1 MFHLLLGSVF
11 SSVGDQFFNGITL
24 GMLYILVALGLNII
38 LGLMGV
44 INFSHG
50 SFFMLGAYLAYT
62 LAPHV
67 GFWPAIL
74 CAAILIGLFGMLFE
88 VSLIRPLYGRQ
99 PEYTLLLTF
108 GMALIFEQVV
118 RRIWGD
124 DAVRFP
130 DLPGYLQGSISIGGS
145 QFPIYRDLFL
155 VVVTVLIL
163 GLVWLLI
170 NRTNIGMI
178 IRAGTRDAEMAR
190 ILGIN
195 MPLMFTLVFGIGSFM
210 AGLAGALAAP
220 IYALQP
226 ALGSSWIILTFVIVI
241 VGGIGSFWGAV
252 VGGLIIGVVSSMM
265 ELVYPPAVELTGF
278 IIMGIILLVRPR
290 GIFGVEGLFE

>member
-1 MFHLLLGSVF
+1 MFLALTLHQF
-11 SSVGDQFFNGITL
+11 SDQFINGVTL

-44 INFSHG
+44 INYSHG
-50 SFFMLGAYLAYT
+50 SFFMLGAYVAYS
-62 LAPHV
+62 LDSVV
-67 GFWPAIL
+67 GFWPSIL
-74 CAAILIGLFGMLFE
+74 LAAVIIGIFGMAFE
-88 VSLIRPLYGRQ
+88 STLIRPLYRRI

-108 GMALIFEQVV
+108 GTALIFEQIV

-124 DAVRFP
+124 DAVRFELP
-130 DLPGYLQGSISIGGS
+130 DKFSGTITLGSS
-145 QFPIYRDLFL
+145 QFPVYKDVMLVGITILVLALVWFL
-155 VVVTVLIL
+155 V
-163 GLVWLLI
+163 

-178 IRAGTRDAEMAR
+178 IRAGTRDAEMVK

-220 IYALQP
+220 VYAIQP
-226 ALGSSWIILTFVIVI
+226 TLASEWVILTFVIVI

-252 VGGLIIGVVSSMM
+252 VGGLLIGIVSSLMD
-265 ELVYPPAVELTGF
+265 LVWPPAVEMSGF
-278 IIMGIILLVRPR
+278 LIMGIILLLRPR
-290 GIFGVEGLFE
+290 GLFGVEGLFE